1 MVGMRCPRCRST
13 RIQRGYGDSPIPLRI
28 VGLHELLCNKCG
40 LEFKGLDLFGSLER
54 VPSYKIES
62 PGDRRRAARYSAHL
76 PATVHLAEKNPDT
89 GKVSYTQP
97 SRGHCESIS
106 KLGMTLTFIG
116 TRFAE
121 EELTRIGRLLFV
133 TVDLPNGPV
142 AVVVSVVTYDRPGG
156 ERGKGGW
163 VVGVSICNISEND
176 TDRLSTYLEKRAER
190 EPLLGE

>member
-1 MVGMRCPRCRST
+1 MIAVAPP
-13 RIQRGYGDSPIPLRI
+13 GYP
-28 VGLHELLCNKCG
+28 
-40 LEFKGLDLFGSLER
+40 
-54 VPSYKIES
+54 
-62 PGDRRRAARYSAHL
+62 AHL

-89 GKVSYTQP
+89 GKVSYTQR

-121 EELTRIGRLLFV
+121 EGLARIGRLPFV
-133 TVDLPNGPV
+133 TVDL
-142 AVVVSVVTYDRPGG
+142 VVSVVTYHRPGG

-176 TDRLSTYLEKRAER
+176 TDRLSTYLETRAER